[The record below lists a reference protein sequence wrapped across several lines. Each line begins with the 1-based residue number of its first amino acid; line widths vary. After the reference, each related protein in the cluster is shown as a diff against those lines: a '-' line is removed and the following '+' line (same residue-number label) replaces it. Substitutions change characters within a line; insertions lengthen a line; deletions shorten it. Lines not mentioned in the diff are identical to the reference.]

1 MKMSNSKD
9 PVDIGCL
16 EAMEFFYAW
25 LDNELDGKDVADFEH
40 HLSHCKSCWS
50 RAEVERALT
59 LILPTGRDGIDLDNP
74 FPAGNSDGNLVL
86 LFLNEARPRLCR
98 HRTPGLFQSLSNIF
112 SSRL

>member
-1 MKMSNSKD
+1 MSNSKD

-25 LDNELDGKDVADFEH
+25 LDNELDGKDMADFEH

-59 LILPTGRDGIDLDNP
+59 EHIKRSAGTGSMEGGAISAPGSLHKRLGKLLDK
-74 FPAGNSDGNLVL
+74 L
-86 LFLNEARPRLCR
+86 
-98 HRTPGLFQSLSNIF
+98 
-112 SSRL
+112 

>member
-1 MKMSNSKD
+1 MSNSKE

-16 EAMEFFYAW
+16 QAMEFFYAW

-59 LILPTGRDGIDLDNP
+59 EHIKRSAGAGSKEGSAVSAPGSLHKRLEKLLDK
-74 FPAGNSDGNLVL
+74 L
-86 LFLNEARPRLCR
+86 
-98 HRTPGLFQSLSNIF
+98 
-112 SSRL
+112 